1 MTVASSKADAAEL
14 LDLRG
19 LKCPLPALFAR
30 KALERTAPGTEIEV
44 LADDPMAIVDV
55 PHMCRQ
61 EGYDE
66 LSAERDGDKSRF
78 ILMRANELPAAAG
91 PHSAPDAE

>member
-30 KALERTAPGTEIEV
+30 KALERSAPGTEIEV

-61 EGYDE
+61 EGYDV
-66 LSAERDGDKSRF
+66 LSAERDGDESRF
-78 ILMRANELPAAAG
+78 ILVRANELPAAAG

>member
-1 MTVASSKADAAEL
+1 LGDVTVASSKADAAES

-19 LKCPLPALFAR
+19 LKCPLPALLAR
-30 KALERTAPGTEIEV
+30 RALKRSAPGTSIEV

-61 EGYDE
+61 EGYE
-66 LSAERDGDKSRF
+66 VLSEERDGDESRF
-78 ILMRANELPAAAG
+78 VLKRPA
-91 PHSAPDAE
+91 